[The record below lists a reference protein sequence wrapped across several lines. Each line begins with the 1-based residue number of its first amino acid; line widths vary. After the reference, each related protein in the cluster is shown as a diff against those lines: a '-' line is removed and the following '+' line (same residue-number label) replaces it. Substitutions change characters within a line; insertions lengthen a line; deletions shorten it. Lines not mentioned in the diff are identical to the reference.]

1 MAFGPFLA
9 SPSFAPGRL
18 ASRALFNRLAKC
30 LIVAGL
36 VLAGARLSA
45 SSAMM
50 ERLTSTQAQAVPAQ
64 GGGARPARAAPG
76 LRHMKPEKRLAAD
89 GSAVSWSGAL

>member
-9 SPSFAPGRL
+9 SPSLSPGRL
-18 ASRALFNRLAKC
+18 ASGALFNRLAQC

-45 SSAMM
+45 APAPM
-50 ERLTSTQAQAVPAQ
+50 ERAATPAQ
-64 GGGARPARAAPG
+64 GSAERPARAAPG
-76 LRHMKPEKRLAAD
+76 LRHVKPEKQLAA
-89 GSAVSWSGAL
+89 GSSAVSWSGAL